1 MLIMRNINDEQF
13 EQDLNIVSN
22 LKEVD
27 APEFFYTR
35 LKARMEKEAK
45 LEQFEGPLKPIA
57 VICILTLFLF
67 INSLIMEKESTV
79 VQSSSNQDIEAFAA
93 SYDQIISN

>member
-1 MLIMRNINDEQF
+1 MRNINDEQF
-13 EQDLNIVSN
+13 EQDLNVVSN
-22 LKEVD
+22 LKEVS
-27 APEFFYTR
+27 APDFFYTR

-67 INSLIMEKESTV
+67 INSLIMEKGSTV
-79 VQSSSNQDIEAFAA
+79 VHSSSNQDIEAFAA
-93 SYDQIISN
+93 SYDQIITN

>member
-1 MLIMRNINDEQF
+1 MRNINDEQF

-27 APEFFYTR
+27 APDFFYTR

>member
-27 APEFFYTR
+27 APDFFYTR

>member
-22 LKEVD
+22 LKEVS
-27 APEFFYTR
+27 APDFFYTR

-79 VQSSSNQDIEAFAA
+79 VQSSSNQDIEAIAA

>member
-1 MLIMRNINDEQF
+1 MRNINDEQF
-13 EQDLNIVSN
+13 EQDLNVVSN
-22 LKEVD
+22 LKEVS
-27 APEFFYTR
+27 APDFFYTR

-67 INSLIMEKESTV
+67 INSLIMEKGSTV
-79 VQSSSNQDIEAFAA
+79 VHSSSNQDIEAFAA

>member
-1 MLIMRNINDEQF
+1 MRNINDEQF

-22 LKEVD
+22 LNEVS
-27 APEFFYTR
+27 APDFFYTR

-93 SYDQIISN
+93 SYDQIITN

>member
-27 APEFFYTR
+27 APDFFYTR

-79 VQSSSNQDIEAFAA
+79 VHSSSNQDIEAFAA
-93 SYDQIISN
+93 SYDQIITN

>member
-1 MLIMRNINDEQF
+1 MLIMRNINNKQF

-22 LKEVD
+22 LKEVS
-27 APEFFYTR
+27 APDFFYTR

-57 VICILTLFLF
+57 VICILTLFLY

>member
-1 MLIMRNINDEQF
+1 MRNINDEQF

-22 LKEVD
+22 LKEVS
-27 APEFFYTR
+27 APDFFYTR

-67 INSLIMEKESTV
+67 INSLIMEKGSTV
-79 VQSSSNQDIEAFAA
+79 VHSSSNQDIEAFAA
-93 SYDQIISN
+93 SYDQIITN

>member
-1 MLIMRNINDEQF
+1 MKNINNEQF
-13 EQDLNIVSN
+13 EQDLKIVSN
-22 LKEVD
+22 LNQVD
-27 APEFFYTR
+27 APDFFYTR

-57 VICILTLFLF
+57 MICILTLFLF
-67 INSLIMEKESTV
+67 INSLIVGKESTV
-79 VQSSSNQDIEAFAA
+79 VQSSSNQDIEDFAA

>member
-22 LKEVD
+22 LKEVS
-27 APEFFYTR
+27 APDFFYTR

-67 INSLIMEKESTV
+67 PFLLLVVYKKCQGHSLRLNLK
-79 VQSSSNQDIEAFAA
+79 
-93 SYDQIISN
+93 

>member
-1 MLIMRNINDEQF
+1 MRNINDEQF
-13 EQDLNIVSN
+13 EQDLNVVSN
-22 LKEVD
+22 LKEVS
-27 APEFFYTR
+27 APDFFYTR

-79 VQSSSNQDIEAFAA
+79 IQSSSNQDIEAFAA

>member
-1 MLIMRNINDEQF
+1 MRNINDEQF

-22 LKEVD
+22 LKEVS
-27 APEFFYTR
+27 APDFFYTR

-79 VQSSSNQDIEAFAA
+79 IQSSSNQDIEAFAA
-93 SYDQIISN
+93 SYDQIITN

>member
-1 MLIMRNINDEQF
+1 MRNINDEQF

-22 LKEVD
+22 LKEVS
-27 APEFFYTR
+27 APDFFYTR
-35 LKARMEKEAK
+35 LKAKMEKEAK